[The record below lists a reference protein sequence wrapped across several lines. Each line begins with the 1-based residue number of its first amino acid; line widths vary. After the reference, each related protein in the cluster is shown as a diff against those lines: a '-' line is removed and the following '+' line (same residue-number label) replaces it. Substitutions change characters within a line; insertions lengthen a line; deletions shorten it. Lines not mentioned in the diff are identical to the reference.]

1 MSAHA
6 APAGIGLLRWQTAE
20 CVPVASRSS
29 ALFRSMFL
37 SSPRIKICCIS
48 SHSEADLAIKAGA
61 DALGLVGD
69 MPSGPGII
77 ADAAIRSIA
86 LEVPAGISVF
96 LLTRECTASAIAAHV
111 ERCAVSTV
119 QIVNHIAPQELERLR
134 EMLPSLRIVQVIHV
148 EDAAALELLDRY
160 EASVHAFLLDSGSP
174 GASIPL
180 LGGTGRVH
188 DWGVSAEFVRRA
200 RRPVFLAGGLTPA
213 NVAEAIR
220 TVRPFGLDIC
230 SGVRTNGRLDAARL
244 SSYVQAV
251 RSVTH

>member
-1 MSAHA
+1 MRPRGFSQFSPFFA
-6 APAGIGLLRWQTAE
+6 
-20 CVPVASRSS
+20 
-29 ALFRSMFL
+29 SMFL
-37 SSPRIKICCIS
+37 SSPRLKICCIS
-48 SHSEADLAIKAGA
+48 SHAEAALAIQAGA

-77 ADAAIRSIA
+77 PDATIRSIA
-86 LEVPAGISVF
+86 LEVPAGVCAF

-119 QIVNHIAPQELERLR
+119 QIVNHVEPQELERLR

-148 EDAAALELLDRY
+148 EDTAALDLLGRY

-174 GASIPL
+174 GASVPL

-188 DWGVSAEFVRRA
+188 DWSVSAEFVRRA
-200 RRPVFLAGGLTPA
+200 RRPVFLAGGLTPS
-213 NVAEAIR
+213 NVAEAIH

-230 SGVRTNGRLDAARL
+230 SGVRTDGRLDAAKL
-244 SSYVQAV
+244 SAYVQAV
-251 RSVTH
+251 QSATH

>member
-6 APAGIGLLRWQTAE
+6 APTGIGLLSWQTVE

-69 MPSGPGII
+69 MPSGPGTI

-111 ERCAVSTV
+111 ERCGVSTV

-134 EMLPSLRIVQVIHV
+134 EMLHSLRIVQVIHV
-148 EDAAALELLDRY
+148 EDASALELLDRY

-230 SGVRTNGRLDAARL
+230 SGVRTEGRLDAAKL
-244 SSYVQAV
+244 SAYVQAI
-251 RSVTH
+251 RSATH